1 MIADRL
7 RGAAIAAGLV
17 ARGLAIRRRRTTL
30 PQRLAMLPATL
41 PASGPVTIHWD
52 AHQIPFIEAASD
64 SDLAVALGVVHAHL
78 RLGQMEIMRRL
89 AQGRVAEMVGPLGVE
104 LDRTLLQ
111 IDFGRAAPAIAASLR
126 PDVRAWAEGF
136 VRGVNHVLL
145 HAPRLPEEMRLLG
158 IGREPWTL
166 EHLLANTRLAAA
178 DVNWIVYGRLLKARA
193 ALPEA
198 EWREVW
204 PRLFASGVANP
215 DIPMARSGSNA
226 AAVAGRRSASG
237 GALLAAD
244 PHLSVALPNVW
255 LAAGMRSPGLN
266 CVGLMPAGFP
276 IMAIGRNPHLAW
288 GGTSLHA
295 AATDLFDASNL
306 PLTER
311 TVTLRVRGAR
321 PQRIVLQESPLGPV
335 VSDGLMFRNPTRLAM
350 RWVGHEPSDE
360 VGAMLDVMRADSSEA
375 FARAL
380 AGFALPGQNMV
391 HAAADGRVGHLL
403 ALRTPRHDSLPGD
416 LVLPP
421 GAASAWDGLAGGAE
435 FPNRLDPPEGFVAS
449 ANDAQPWAGS
459 VPAGFFFSPPDRVRR
474 MRALFGGNAPLDLED
489 LAAAQL
495 DVAAQRA
502 TVAALLERIGD
513 SPHPARAVLAAW
525 DGQYDEASRGAVAYE
540 AVMAELARRL
550 PGQERIKPVAAI
562 WMGRTLLAGTILALP
577 DSQLQPMLTAA
588 LDRAQRLLRRH
599 RRWGRLHRMRLAHHL
614 AAVPV
619 LGRRYSFGSYGS
631 PGGNDTLNKTGHAPV
646 RGRHNVTF
654 GASARFLADMAEPD
668 ANRVALLGGQDGW
681 LGSSTFL
688 DQVPAWRAGAYVTL
702 PLRAETARRWPHHT
716 VLTPA

>member
-7 RGAAIAAGLV
+7 RGTAIAAGLV

-145 HAPRLPEEMRLLG
+145 HTPRLPEEMRLLG

-215 DIPMARSGSNA
+215 DIPMARAGSNA
-226 AAVAGRRSASG
+226 AAVAGRRSASS

-403 ALRTPRHDSLPGD
+403 ALRTPRRDGLPGD

-495 DVAAQRA
+495 DVAGQRA

-562 WMGRTLLAGTILALP
+562 WMGRTLLAETILALP

-631 PGGNDTLNKTGHAPV
+631 PGGNDTLNKAGHAPV

-702 PLRAETARRWPHHT
+702 PLRAETARCWPHHT

>member
-1 MIADRL
+1 MIANRL
-7 RGAAIAAGLV
+7 RGGAVAAGLV
-17 ARGLAIRRRRTTL
+17 ACGLAIRRRRTTL

-111 IDFGRAAPAIAASLR
+111 LDFGRAVPAITASLR
-126 PDVRAWAEGF
+126 PDTRAWAEGF

-145 HAPRLPEEMRLLG
+145 HAPHLPEEMRLLG

-198 EWREVW
+198 EWREAW

-215 DIPMARSGSNA
+215 DIPMARAGSNA
-226 AAVAGRRSASG
+226 AAIAGRRSASG

-295 AATDLFDASNL
+295 AATDLFDVSGL

-335 VSDGLMFRNPTRLAM
+335 VSDGLMFRNPTKLAM

-360 VGAMLDVMRADSSEA
+360 MGAMLDVMRADSSEA

-403 ALRTPRHDSLPGD
+403 ALRTPRRDGLPGD

-421 GAASAWDGLAGGAE
+421 SAASAWGGLAGGAE
-435 FPNRLDPPEGFVAS
+435 FANRLDPPEGFVAS

-459 VPAGFFFSPPDRVRR
+459 VAAGFFFSPPDRVQR
-474 MRALFGGNAPLDLED
+474 MRALFGGNAPLHLED

-495 DVAAQRA
+495 DVAGQSA

-525 DGQYDEASRGAVAYE
+525 DGQYDEPSRGAVVYE

-562 WMGRTLLAGTILALP
+562 WMGRALLAETILALP
-577 DSQLQPMLTAA
+577 DAQLQPMLKAA
-588 LDRAQRLLRRH
+588 LSRAGLMLRR
-599 RRWGRLHRMRLAHHL
+599 RQSWGRLHRMRLAHHL

-654 GASARFLADMAEPD
+654 GASARFLADMADPD
-668 ANRVALLGGQDGW
+668 ANCVGLLGGQDGW

-688 DQVPAWRAGAYVTL
+688 DQVPAWRAGTYLAL

-716 VLTPA
+716 VLAPA